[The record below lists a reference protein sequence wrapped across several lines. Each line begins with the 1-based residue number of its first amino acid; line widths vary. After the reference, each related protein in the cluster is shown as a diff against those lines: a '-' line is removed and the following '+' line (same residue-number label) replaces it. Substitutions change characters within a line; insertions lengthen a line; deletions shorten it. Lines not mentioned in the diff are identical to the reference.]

1 MAYFMENPINVGT
14 LVIID
19 QPGLGMVNI
28 PIKMVMTMVYGKHG
42 MVLPT
47 WNLHVFLIE
56 LAMGQKLAMS
66 AITLEGHLGGAPHQ
80 L

>member
-47 WNLHVFLIE
+47 
-56 LAMGQKLAMS
+56 
-66 AITLEGHLGGAPHQ
+66 
-80 L
+80 